1 MNRSFRVPLKES
13 YLLII
18 IIVGILSLCMYSS
31 FALFSLEKT
40 TSKDIFTMRAASNI
54 ETTLKIFEYKKITV
68 PAGSNTSVM
77 VNVNNDTGGSIY
89 YGVFYEMVSPST
101 KTDDIG
107 IYKIDWSENATSGSI
122 TNGSILPVELLVIN
136 NSSSDITLNIGVA
149 GSDSNELGLTDGKT
163 LITETFNTGT
173 EPSGD
178 AGETKTTTTDY
189 NFDISKTNGETI
201 TLKPGTHKLEAWGAS
216 GVYSSASPTS
226 SHPNGYGGYA
236 SGTLTLTESL
246 NVTLYIGGSPNSNSD
261 VNYGG
266 WNGGGASYA
275 GSRYNDNGSGGGATD
290 ICLTPSSIT
299 TDSYQRYVRTSA
311 SYLSRILVAGGGGGG
326 RSSDVASNGGYFNTS
341 GANTYVGSLTAAG
354 SSSGTYQSGGFGYG
368 SSGTSTSDDN
378 AGGGGGWYGG
388 ATNGD
393 SYGGGGSS
401 FVWSTDTASS
411 VPSGYTPSTKYQ
423 MTNVVYNKGN
433 TTMPSS
439 TSTTGTETG
448 HSGDGHIRIT
458 STVKT
463 STVPSIDTSKITI
476 APNELVYFKDIVTC
490 KDNGAGC
497 KIVLV
502 KASST
507 KNMIEDNEYDV
518 MFVLEDNSGN
528 RYKYTKKVY
537 IGQTMPILSG
547 KATTSMM
554 EQADDTTG
562 DDGSGIYKVS
572 HNAISSSSSST
583 GSTIAATTDYRYYGN
598 DPNNYICL
606 EKSNG
611 TCDDKNL
618 YRIIGSVYE
627 ALNNSYML
635 KVVKATP
642 LKDATTNVYPWN
654 YEVDKY
660 NNSVINNTWATI
672 TSGNYSNSLTS
683 GSSLMRMLNS
693 EAWWNGTTGVYYGS
707 DDSGVITVTRD
718 FTNYGL
724 SSNVKKYI
732 KLSRFYLGRYN
743 GSGEYPSEMYNYE
756 RGTMTCDSQALYWD
770 GYVALIYPSDYGYA
784 AGNKCSTSVN
794 INKYSYQENNC
805 RKKDWLYTSTF
816 YWTLTARG
824 NTSSCNSF
832 LSTDTQY
839 AIEITSDG
847 GIWGGDGYVAIVS
860 VDAEIYP
867 TFYLDKDIIIT
878 GGSGTKTDPYIISK

>member
-1 MNRSFRVPLKES
+1 MKNKYIIKES
-13 YLLII
+13 YLLIV

-40 TSKDIFTMRAASNI
+40 TSKDIVTMKAASNI
-54 ETTLKIFEYKKITV
+54 ETTLKIYEYKKVTV

-107 IYKIDWSENATSGSI
+107 IYKIDWSANATSGSI

-136 NSSSDITLNIGVA
+136 NTSSDITLNIGVA

-163 LITETFNTGT
+163 LITETFNTGN

-216 GVYSSASPTS
+216 GVYSSASPTN
-226 SHPNGYGGYA
+226 SHPDGYGGYA

-246 NVTLYIGGSPNSNSD
+246 DVTLYIGGSPNSNSD

-266 WNGGGASYA
+266 WNGGGASYY
-275 GSRYNDNGSGGGATD
+275 GSRYNDNGAGGGATD
-290 ICLTPSSIT
+290 ICLTPSRIT

-326 RSSDVASNGGYFNTS
+326 RSSDAASNGGYFNTS
-341 GANTYVGSLTAAG
+341 GANTYVGTLTAAG
-354 SSSGTYQSGGFGYG
+354 SSSGTYQAGGFGFG
-368 SSGTSTSDDN
+368 ASGISGTDDN

-458 STVKT
+458 STIKT
-463 STVPSIDTSKITI
+463 STVPSIDTSAISIEKGQVIDLSTQ
-476 APNELVYFKDIVTC
+476 VTC

-502 KASST
+502 KPATTKSLTKST
-507 KNMIEDNEYDV
+507 TALY
-518 MFVLEDNSGN
+518 VLEDNNGN
-528 RYKYTKKVY
+528 RYKYKKQVNIKENAAKLIMSQSKGNEWKAGAEGLYATNSYTASDGTTKY
-537 IGQTMPILSG
+537 
-547 KATTSMM
+547 
-554 EQADDTTG
+554 
-562 DDGSGIYKVS
+562 
-572 HNAISSSSSST
+572 H
-583 GSTIAATTDYRYYGN
+583 DYRYVGA
-598 DPNNYICL
+598 DPNNYVWFNNDMYQIIGVFDENSHGKTGEYLVKLIMTNPLGGYTWGVYNSSNTSGTYSGYKSDWTGTTVGIKANINALFNEYFLNKNNTSSTYGACSSWSYFYSDTNYRTNDCSDIVGYGIDSSTL
-606 EKSNG
+606 NSIETTTWYLYGSNG
-611 TCDDKNL
+611 SQSKQNWYLCE
-618 YRIIGSVYE
+618 RGG
-627 ALNNSYML
+627 NSC
-635 KVVKATP
+635 KSA
-642 LKDATTNVYPWN
+642 N
-654 YEVDKY
+654 
-660 NNSVINNTWATI
+660 
-672 TSGNYSNSLTS
+672 SGNYSTTTDAKIGLMYLSDYLYA
-683 GSSLMRMLNS
+683 SS
-693 EAWWNGTTGVYYGS
+693 YY
-707 DDSGVITVTRD
+707 
-718 FTNYGL
+718 N
-724 SSNVKKYI
+724 SSNTEI
-732 KLSRFYLGRYN
+732 AN
-743 GSGEYPSEMYNYE
+743 GKSYYF
-756 RGTMTCDSQALYWD
+756 
-770 GYVALIYPSDYGYA
+770 
-784 AGNKCSTSVN
+784 GN
-794 INKYSYQENNC
+794 NN
-805 RKKDWLYTSTF
+805 WLYKGPE
-816 YWTLTARG
+816 WTLTPYDVDHIWRVVSGTVYGVYTRIPSSARP
-824 NTSSCNSF
+824 SF
-832 LSTDTQY
+832 YLKSTVS
-839 AIEITSDG
+839 IL
-847 GIWGGDGYVAIVS
+847 GGDGSFAN
-860 VDAEIYP
+860 
-867 TFYLDKDIIIT
+867 
-878 GGSGTKTDPYIISK
+878 PYQIEWKKREWY

>member
-1 MNRSFRVPLKES
+1 MKNKYIIKES
-13 YLLII
+13 YLLIV

-40 TSKDIFTMRAASNI
+40 TSKDIVTMKAASNI
-54 ETTLKIFEYKKITV
+54 ETTLKIYEYKKVTV

-136 NSSSDITLNIGVA
+136 NTSSDITLNIGVA

-163 LITETFNTGT
+163 LITETFNTGN

-216 GVYSSASPTS
+216 GVYSSANPTS

-275 GSRYNDNGSGGGATD
+275 GSRYNDNGAGGGATD

-326 RSSDVASNGGYFNTS
+326 RSSDAASNGGYFNTS

-458 STVKT
+458 STIKT
-463 STVPSIDTSKITI
+463 STVPSIDTSAISIEKGQVIDLSTQ
-476 APNELVYFKDIVTC
+476 VTC

-502 KASST
+502 KPATTKGLTKST
-507 KNMIEDNEYDV
+507 TALY
-518 MFVLEDNSGN
+518 VLEDNNGN
-528 RYKYTKKVY
+528 RYKYKKQVNIKENAVKLIMSQSKGNEWEAGAEGLYATNSYTASDGTTKY
-537 IGQTMPILSG
+537 
-547 KATTSMM
+547 
-554 EQADDTTG
+554 
-562 DDGSGIYKVS
+562 
-572 HNAISSSSSST
+572 H
-583 GSTIAATTDYRYYGN
+583 DYRYVGA
-598 DPNNYICL
+598 DPNNYVWF
-606 EKSNG
+606 NN
-611 TCDDKNL
+611 DM
-618 YRIIGSVYE
+618 YQIIGVFDE
-627 ALNNSYML
+627 NSHGKTGQYL
-635 KVVKATP
+635 VKLIMTNP
-642 LKDATTNVYPWN
+642 LGGYIWG
-654 YEVDKY
+654 EY
-660 NNSVINNTWATI
+660 NSSN
-672 TSGNYSNSLTS
+672 TSGTYSNYKNDWTGNTTGIKANLNVLFNEYFLNSTNTSSTYGACSNWTYFYSNTNYRTNDCSDIVGYGIDSSALSSIETTTWYLYGSATAQSKQNWYLCERGGNSCTGANS
-683 GSSLMRMLNS
+683 GSYSTTTDAKIGLMYLS
-693 EAWWNGTTGVYYGS
+693 DYLYASGYYTSSDTTTQGTDCFGNKNWLYKGYEWTLTPYASTADYVWRVYYGS
-707 DDSGVITVTRD
+707 ALNYSTR
-718 FTNYGL
+718 TPT
-724 SSNVKKYI
+724 SARPS
-732 KLSRFYLGRYN
+732 FYL
-743 GSGEYPSEMYNYE
+743 
-756 RGTMTCDSQALYWD
+756 
-770 GYVALIYPSDYGYA
+770 
-784 AGNKCSTSVN
+784 KSTVS
-794 INKYSYQENNC
+794 IS
-805 RKKDWLYTSTF
+805 
-816 YWTLTARG
+816 
-824 NTSSCNSF
+824 
-832 LSTDTQY
+832 
-839 AIEITSDG
+839 
-847 GIWGGDGYVAIVS
+847 GGDG
-860 VDAEIYP
+860 
-867 TFYLDKDIIIT
+867 TFAN
-878 GGSGTKTDPYIISK
+878 PYIIE

>member
-1 MNRSFRVPLKES
+1 
-13 YLLII
+13 
-18 IIVGILSLCMYSS
+18 
-31 FALFSLEKT
+31 
-40 TSKDIFTMRAASNI
+40 MRAASNI

-122 TNGSILPVELLVIN
+122 TNGSVLPVELLVIN

-189 NFDISKTNGETI
+189 NFDISKTSGETI

-216 GVYSSASPTS
+216 GVYSSANPTS

-326 RSSDVASNGGYFNTS
+326 RSSDAASNGGYFNTS

-463 STVPSIDTSKITI
+463 STVPSIDTSAISIEKGQVIDLSTQ
-476 APNELVYFKDIVTC
+476 VTC

-502 KASST
+502 KPATTKGLTKST
-507 KNMIEDNEYDV
+507 TALY
-518 MFVLEDNSGN
+518 VLEDNNGN
-528 RYKYTKKVY
+528 RYKYKKQVN
-537 IGQTMPILSG
+537 IKENAVKLIMSQSKGN
-547 KATTSMM
+547 
-554 EQADDTTG
+554 EW
-562 DDGSGIYKVS
+562 GSGAEGLY
-572 HNAISSSSSST
+572 
-583 GSTIAATTDYRYYGN
+583 ATNSYTASDGTTKYHDYRYVGV
-598 DPNNYICL
+598 DPNNYVWF
-606 EKSNG
+606 NN
-611 TCDDKNL
+611 DM
-618 YRIIGSVYE
+618 YQIIGVFDE
-627 ALNNSYML
+627 NSHGKTGQYL
-635 KVVKATP
+635 VKLIMANP
-642 LKDATTNVYPWN
+642 L
-654 YEVDKY
+654 
-660 NNSVINNTWATI
+660 
-672 TSGNYSNSLTS
+672 
-683 GSSLMRMLNS
+683 
-693 EAWWNGTTGVYYGS
+693 GTFSWG
-707 DDSGVITVTRD
+707 D
-718 FTNYGL
+718 
-724 SSNVKKYI
+724 
-732 KLSRFYLGRYN
+732 YN
-743 GSGEYPSEMYNYE
+743 GSNTSSTYSSYNNDWTGNTTGIKANLNVLFNEYFLNSTNTSSTYRACSNWTYFYNNTNYRTNDCSDIVGYGIDSSVLNSIETTTWYLYGSGTNQSKQNWYLCE
-756 RGTMTCDSQALYWD
+756 RGGNSCTGANSGAYSTTTDAKIGLMYL
-770 GYVALIYPSDYGYA
+770 SDYLYA
-784 AGNKCSTSVN
+784 SSYYTNSDTTTQGTSYFGNKN
-794 INKYSYQENNC
+794 
-805 RKKDWLYTSTF
+805 WLYKG
-816 YWTLTARG
+816 YEWTLTPYASNANGVWHVRYGSAGNSSTYAPTSARP
-824 NTSSCNSF
+824 SF
-832 LSTDTQY
+832 YLKSTVS
-839 AIEITSDG
+839 IS
-847 GIWGGDGYVAIVS
+847 GGDG
-860 VDAEIYP
+860 
-867 TFYLDKDIIIT
+867 TFAN
-878 GGSGTKTDPYIISK
+878 PYIIE

>member
-122 TNGSILPVELLVIN
+122 TNGSVLPVELLVIN

-326 RSSDVASNGGYFNTS
+326 RSSDAASNGGYFNTS

-439 TSTTGTETG
+439 TSATGTETG

-463 STVPSIDTSKITI
+463 STVPSIDTSAISIEKGQVIDLSTQ
-476 APNELVYFKDIVTC
+476 VTC

-502 KASST
+502 KPATTKGLTKST
-507 KNMIEDNEYDV
+507 TALY
-518 MFVLEDNSGN
+518 VLEDNNGN
-528 RYKYTKKVY
+528 RYKYKKKVNIKENAVKLIMSQSKGNEWGANAEDGLY
-537 IGQTMPILSG
+537 
-547 KATTSMM
+547 ATNSYTAS
-554 EQADDTTG
+554 DGTTK
-562 DDGSGIYKVS
+562 Y
-572 HNAISSSSSST
+572 H
-583 GSTIAATTDYRYYGN
+583 DYRYVGA
-598 DPNNYICL
+598 DPNNYVWF
-606 EKSNG
+606 NN
-611 TCDDKNL
+611 DM
-618 YRIIGSVYE
+618 YQIIGVFDENTHGKTGQYLVKLIMANTLGGFSWGIYNSSNTSGTYSSSKSDWTGTTTGIKANLNVLFNEYFLNSTNTSSTYGACSNWTYFYSDTNYRTNDCSDIVGYGIDSS
-627 ALNNSYML
+627 ALNSIETTTWYLYGSGTAQSKQNWYLCERGGNSCTGANSGAYS
-635 KVVKATP
+635 T
-642 LKDATTNVYPWN
+642 TTNA
-654 YEVDKY
+654 K
-660 NNSVINNTWATI
+660 I
-672 TSGNYSNSLTS
+672 G
-683 GSSLMRMLNS
+683 LM
-693 EAWWNGTTGVYYGS
+693 
-707 DDSGVITVTRD
+707 
-718 FTNYGL
+718 
-724 SSNVKKYI
+724 
-732 KLSRFYLGRYN
+732 YL
-743 GSGEYPSEMYNYE
+743 
-756 RGTMTCDSQALYWD
+756 
-770 GYVALIYPSDYGYA
+770 SDYLYA
-784 AGNKCSTSVN
+784 SSYYTNSDTTTQSTSYFGNKN
-794 INKYSYQENNC
+794 
-805 RKKDWLYTSTF
+805 WLYKG
-816 YWTLTARG
+816 YEWTLTPYASYAATVWRVGTGSADRSTSNYPRSARP
-824 NTSSCNSF
+824 SF
-832 LSTDTQY
+832 YLKSTVS
-839 AIEITSDG
+839 IS
-847 GIWGGDGYVAIVS
+847 GGDG
-860 VDAEIYP
+860 
-867 TFYLDKDIIIT
+867 TFAN
-878 GGSGTKTDPYIISK
+878 PYIIE

>member
-1 MNRSFRVPLKES
+1 MKNKYIIKES
-13 YLLII
+13 YLLIV

-40 TSKDIFTMRAASNI
+40 TSKDIVTMKAASNI
-54 ETTLKIFEYKKITV
+54 ETTLKIYEYKKVTV

-136 NSSSDITLNIGVA
+136 NTSSDITLNIGVA

-163 LITETFNTGT
+163 LITETFNTGN

-216 GVYSSASPTS
+216 GVYSSASPTN
-226 SHPNGYGGYA
+226 SHPDGYGGYA

-246 NVTLYIGGSPNSNSD
+246 DVTLYIGGSPNSNSD

-326 RSSDVASNGGYFNTS
+326 RSSDAASNGGYFNTS

-458 STVKT
+458 STIKT
-463 STVPSIDTSKITI
+463 STVPSIDTSAISIEKGQVIDLSTQ
-476 APNELVYFKDIVTC
+476 VTC

-502 KASST
+502 KPATTKGLTKST
-507 KNMIEDNEYDV
+507 TALY
-518 MFVLEDNSGN
+518 VLEDNNGN
-528 RYKYTKKVY
+528 RYKYKKQVNIKENAAKLIMSQSKGNEWEAGAEGLY
-537 IGQTMPILSG
+537 
-547 KATTSMM
+547 ATNSYT
-554 EQADDTTG
+554 ADDGTTK
-562 DDGSGIYKVS
+562 Y
-572 HNAISSSSSST
+572 H
-583 GSTIAATTDYRYYGN
+583 DYRYVGA
-598 DPNNYICL
+598 DPNNYVWF
-606 EKSNG
+606 NN
-611 TCDDKNL
+611 DM
-618 YRIIGSVYE
+618 YQIIGVFDENSHGKTGQYLVKIIMANPLGVFTWGIYNSSNTSGTYSSFANDWTGTTTGIKANLNVLFNE
-627 ALNNSYML
+627 YFLNSTNTSSTYGACSNWTYFESNTNYRTNDCSDIVGYGIDSSALNFVETTTWYLYGSGTDQSKQNWYLCERGGNSCTSANSGAYS
-635 KVVKATP
+635 TTT
-642 LKDATTNVYPWN
+642 DAKIGLMYLSDYLYASSYYTSSDTSQP
-654 YEVDKY
+654 K
-660 NNSVINNTWATI
+660 SF
-672 TSGNYSNSLTS
+672 SGN
-683 GSSLMRMLNS
+683 
-693 EAWWNGTTGVYYGS
+693 
-707 DDSGVITVTRD
+707 
-718 FTNYGL
+718 
-724 SSNVKKYI
+724 
-732 KLSRFYLGRYN
+732 
-743 GSGEYPSEMYNYE
+743 
-756 RGTMTCDSQALYWD
+756 
-770 GYVALIYPSDYGYA
+770 
-784 AGNKCSTSVN
+784 
-794 INKYSYQENNC
+794 NN
-805 RKKDWLYTSTF
+805 WLYKGDE
-816 YWTLTARG
+816 WTLTPNVSNTRYVRNVSLGGVSMTRTYITNLARP
-824 NTSSCNSF
+824 SF
-832 LSTDTQY
+832 YLKSTVS
-839 AIEITSDG
+839 IS
-847 GIWGGDGYVAIVS
+847 GGDG
-860 VDAEIYP
+860 
-867 TFYLDKDIIIT
+867 TFAN
-878 GGSGTKTDPYIISK
+878 PYIIE

>member
-1 MNRSFRVPLKES
+1 MKNKYIIKES
-13 YLLII
+13 YLLIV

-40 TSKDIFTMRAASNI
+40 TSKDIVTMKAASNI
-54 ETTLKIFEYKKITV
+54 ETTLKIYEYKKVTV

-107 IYKIDWSENATSGSI
+107 IYKIDWSANATSGSI

-136 NSSSDITLNIGVA
+136 NTSSDITLNIGVA

-163 LITETFNTGT
+163 LITETFNTGN

-216 GVYSSASPTS
+216 GVYSSDNPTS

-326 RSSDVASNGGYFNTS
+326 RSSSTASNGGYFNTS

-458 STVKT
+458 STIKT
-463 STVPSIDTSKITI
+463 STVPSIDTSAISIEEGQVIDLSTQ
-476 APNELVYFKDIVTC
+476 VTC

-502 KASST
+502 KPATTKGLTKST
-507 KNMIEDNEYDV
+507 TALY
-518 MFVLEDNSGN
+518 VLEDNNGN
-528 RYKYTKKVY
+528 RYKYKKQVNIKENASKLIMSQSKGNEWEVGAEGLYATNSYTASDGTTKY
-537 IGQTMPILSG
+537 
-547 KATTSMM
+547 
-554 EQADDTTG
+554 
-562 DDGSGIYKVS
+562 
-572 HNAISSSSSST
+572 H
-583 GSTIAATTDYRYYGN
+583 DYRYVGA
-598 DPNNYICL
+598 DPNNYVWF
-606 EKSNG
+606 NN
-611 TCDDKNL
+611 DM
-618 YRIIGSVYE
+618 YQIIGVFDENSHGKTGQYLVKLIMANPLGTFNWGVYNSS
-627 ALNNSYML
+627 NNSGTYSDY
-635 KVVKATP
+635 KNDWTGNTTGIKAN
-642 LKDATTNVYPWN
+642 LNVLFNEYF
-654 YEVDKY
+654 
-660 NNSVINNTWATI
+660 
-672 TSGNYSNSLTS
+672 
-683 GSSLMRMLNS
+683 LNS
-693 EAWWNGTTGVYYGS
+693 TNTSSTYGACS
-707 DDSGVITVTRD
+707 NWTYFYND
-718 FTNYGL
+718 TNYRTNDCSDIVGYGID
-724 SSNVKKYI
+724 SSVLNSI
-732 KLSRFYLGRYN
+732 ETTTWHLN
-743 GSGEYPSEMYNYE
+743 GSGTDQSKQNWYLCE
-756 RGTMTCDSQALYWD
+756 RGGNSCTGANSGAYSTTTDAKIGLMYLSDYLYASSYYTSSDTTTQGGYYFGNKNWLYKGFEWTQTPRASSAYYVWYVND
-770 GYVALIYPSDYGYA
+770 GYV
-784 AGNKCSTSVN
+784 NKAYSNYSV
-794 INKYSYQENNC
+794 S
-805 RKKDWLYTSTF
+805 
-816 YWTLTARG
+816 AR
-824 NTSSCNSF
+824 
-832 LSTDTQY
+832 
-839 AIEITSDG
+839 
-847 GIWGGDGYVAIVS
+847 
-860 VDAEIYP
+860 P
-867 TFYLDKDIIIT
+867 TFYLKSTVSIS
-878 GGSGTKTDPYIISK
+878 GGDGTFANPYIIE

>member
-1 MNRSFRVPLKES
+1 
-13 YLLII
+13 
-18 IIVGILSLCMYSS
+18 
-31 FALFSLEKT
+31 
-40 TSKDIFTMRAASNI
+40 MRAASDI

-68 PAGSNTSVM
+68 SAGDNTSVM

-122 TNGSILPVELLVIN
+122 TNGSVLPVELLVIN

-216 GVYSSASPTS
+216 GVYSSANPTS

-326 RSSDVASNGGYFNTS
+326 RSSDAASNGGYFNTS

-458 STVKT
+458 STIKT
-463 STVPSIDTSKITI
+463 STVPSIDTSAITLEKGQVI
-476 APNELVYFKDIVTC
+476 DLSTQVTC

-502 KASST
+502 KPATTKGLTKST
-507 KNMIEDNEYDV
+507 TALY
-518 MFVLEDNSGN
+518 VLEDNNGN
-528 RYKYTKKVY
+528 RYKYKKQVNIKENAAKLIMSQSKGNGWEAGAEGLYATNSYTASDGTTKY
-537 IGQTMPILSG
+537 
-547 KATTSMM
+547 
-554 EQADDTTG
+554 
-562 DDGSGIYKVS
+562 
-572 HNAISSSSSST
+572 H
-583 GSTIAATTDYRYYGN
+583 DYRYVGV
-598 DPNNYICL
+598 DPNNYVWF
-606 EKSNG
+606 NN
-611 TCDDKNL
+611 DM
-618 YRIIGSVYE
+618 YQIIGVFDENSHGKTGQYLVKLIMANPLGAFSWGVYNSSNTSGTYSDYKNDWTGNTTGIK
-627 ALNNSYML
+627 ANLNVLFNEYFLNS
-635 KVVKATP
+635 
-642 LKDATTNVYPWN
+642 TNTSSTYGACSNWT
-654 YEVDKY
+654 YFY
-660 NNSVINNTWATI
+660 NNTNYRTNDCSDMVGYGIDS
-672 TSGNYSNSLTS
+672 SG
-683 GSSLMRMLNS
+683 LNS
-693 EAWWNGTTGVYYGS
+693 IETT
-707 DDSGVITVTRD
+707 TWH
-718 FTNYGL
+718 L
-724 SSNVKKYI
+724 
-732 KLSRFYLGRYN
+732 N
-743 GSGEYPSEMYNYE
+743 GSGTSQSKQNWYLCE
-756 RGTMTCDSQALYWD
+756 RGGNSCTGANSGAYSTTTDAKIGLMYL
-770 GYVALIYPSDYGYA
+770 SDYLYA
-784 AGNKCSTSVN
+784 SSYYTNSDTTTQNASYFGNKN
-794 INKYSYQENNC
+794 
-805 RKKDWLYTSTF
+805 WLYKG
-816 YWTLTARG
+816 YEWTLTPYASYAYRVWFVNFGSASYSSTHTPTFARP
-824 NTSSCNSF
+824 SF
-832 LSTDTQY
+832 YLKSTVS
-839 AIEITSDG
+839 IS
-847 GIWGGDGYVAIVS
+847 GGDG
-860 VDAEIYP
+860 
-867 TFYLDKDIIIT
+867 TFAN
-878 GGSGTKTDPYIISK
+878 PYIIE

>member
-107 IYKIDWSENATSGSI
+107 IYKIDWSANATSGSI
-122 TNGSILPVELLVIN
+122 TNGSVLPVELLVIN

-163 LITETFNTGT
+163 LITETFNTGN

-216 GVYSSASPTS
+216 GVYSSANPTS

-275 GSRYNDNGSGGGATD
+275 GSRYNDNGAGGGATD

-299 TDSYQRYVRTSA
+299 TDSYQRYVRTAA

-326 RSSDVASNGGYFNTS
+326 RSSDAASNGGYFNTS

-368 SSGTSTSDDN
+368 ASGTSTSDDN

-458 STVKT
+458 STIKT
-463 STVPSIDTSKITI
+463 STVPSIDTSAISIEKGQVIDLSTQ
-476 APNELVYFKDIVTC
+476 VTC

-502 KASST
+502 KPATTKGLTKST
-507 KNMIEDNEYDV
+507 TALY
-518 MFVLEDNSGN
+518 VLEDNSGN
-528 RYKYTKKVY
+528 RYKYKKPINIKQNAVKLIMSQSKGNEWEAGAEGLYATNSYTASDGTTKY
-537 IGQTMPILSG
+537 
-547 KATTSMM
+547 
-554 EQADDTTG
+554 
-562 DDGSGIYKVS
+562 
-572 HNAISSSSSST
+572 H
-583 GSTIAATTDYRYYGN
+583 DYRYVGV
-598 DPNNYICL
+598 DPNNYVWF
-606 EKSNG
+606 NN
-611 TCDDKNL
+611 DM
-618 YRIIGSVYE
+618 YQIIGVFDENSHGKTGQYLVKLIMANPLGAFSWGVYNSSNTSGTYSDYKNDWTGNTTGIKANLNVLFNE
-627 ALNNSYML
+627 YFLNN
-635 KVVKATP
+635 
-642 LKDATTNVYPWN
+642 TNTSSTYGACSNWTYFN
-654 YEVDKY
+654 
-660 NNSVINNTWATI
+660 NNTNYRTNDCSDI
-672 TSGNYSNSLTS
+672 VGYGIDSSG
-683 GSSLMRMLNS
+683 LNS
-693 EAWWNGTTGVYYGS
+693 IETT
-707 DDSGVITVTRD
+707 TWH
-718 FTNYGL
+718 L
-724 SSNVKKYI
+724 
-732 KLSRFYLGRYN
+732 N
-743 GSGEYPSEMYNYE
+743 GSGISQSKQNWYLCE
-756 RGTMTCDSQALYWD
+756 RGGNSCTGANSGAYSTTTDAKIGLMYL
-770 GYVALIYPSDYGYA
+770 SDYLYA
-784 AGNKCSTSVN
+784 SSYYTNSDTTTQNASYFGNKN
-794 INKYSYQENNC
+794 
-805 RKKDWLYTSTF
+805 WLYKG
-816 YWTLTARG
+816 YEWTLTPYASYAYRVWFVNFGSASYSSTHTPTFARP
-824 NTSSCNSF
+824 SF
-832 LSTDTQY
+832 YLKSTVS
-839 AIEITSDG
+839 IS
-847 GIWGGDGYVAIVS
+847 GGDG
-860 VDAEIYP
+860 
-867 TFYLDKDIIIT
+867 TFAN
-878 GGSGTKTDPYIISK
+878 PYIIE